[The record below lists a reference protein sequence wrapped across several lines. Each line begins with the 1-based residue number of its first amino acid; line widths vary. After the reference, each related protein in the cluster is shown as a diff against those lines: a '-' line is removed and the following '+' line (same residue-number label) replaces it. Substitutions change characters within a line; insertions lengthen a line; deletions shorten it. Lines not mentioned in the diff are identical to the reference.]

1 MLLSWSFPR
10 AYASM
15 PVSRVRAYVT
25 FTPAQSRP
33 QARPAQAKPA
43 ATRHAGIDRADAR
56 ALVDAGYMSL
66 SRYVELFGDNVGEGE
81 V

>member
-10 AYASM
+10 AYAPM
-15 PVSRVRAYVT
+15 PVSRVRASVT
-25 FTPAQSRP
+25 FPPAQDRP
-33 QARPAQAKPA
+33 QARPAL
-43 ATRHAGIDRADAR
+43 TREAGIDRADAR